1 MKTFLFKGDMA
12 QKFGSSVSLDVQT
25 MREALVAFFYTQKGF
40 KKYYLDKMS
49 SGVTYVFIDSKN
61 NVLENFCSDLVLQDD
76 VYEIVPNFEASGGL
90 LGMAGNFG
98 MNALLGYGMQKLIGD
113 LTPVESTGEE
123 YEIITTNSFIYTS
136 NENRAE
142 QGLPIPVIYGQL
154 RVGSLVINS
163 NIQNYDFDHETLT
176 IYRGAQEVSS
186 LPNIGQFNFNEKAYE
201 FSTSKNLRGTPTHG
215 NLYQSDDSDSF
226 PRAKGRYDGDP
237 TKKPPHVYNNKDGS
251 KLPSADHGNQ
261 SFNDDYAHEPNQ
273 GGHRETY
280 GPSLKTP
287 RYLEDTKSASK
298 FDGGTAIKPY
308 LFPPEGAP
316 ELDGTFRP
324 NDSSDVCISIKGR
337 TPLSSQEQHYVLGYK
352 TKTKPMTVGKRGNY
366 QKLES
371 IGVFR
376 SVDVLSEGPIAG
388 FAVPE
393 TGRSSYNNLGYFE
406 NDNGSISLGYQS
418 SNEAVF
424 VNNTAQAGSVT
435 FDDGLPNNLSHF
447 IDTTKFRSN
456 GTRTNVLTLEN
467 PGSGY
472 APNLDVN
479 IVADGTQQNGISILI
494 DRPSTSESAEFGDSE
509 LGDEPI
515 TAPDGEAYF
524 ISSNNLYNLKSNP
537 AKGNLG
543 EFNLNFLQVN
553 NYQNPLSSFIVQ
565 ETIDHPDTGD
575 PLTAKGFNLASMSES
590 DLDGTFVSTGGGYSN
605 REDKEIIIDP
615 PNSPVIFQP
624 KLDKNL
630 PFDRRA
636 NALVFDMG
644 TLSNLN
650 DIQNKIDFDDEFQQS
665 YMNVNTSQ
673 KGPWSQFIRP
683 YADLNRSFDFRPQA
697 YTVNDGVVEYT
708 ETPKESYERCST
720 SDKYEE
726 VIGYYAVK
734 TGDVMGGILGLI
746 DEEDKISY
754 YAITLRVTIDQYLFL
769 KPSTIKV
776 VHVADQHVDNGAA
789 PTWTPSA
796 VHSWARSGTFYED
809 DVNPLEEE
817 SDQEIQQ
824 DFDDD
829 GSKDAKRHYRSKYD
843 YFIRASSALPA
854 GSYNHN
860 IHLCSHIHEFALK
873 NGYFTGSQSSVNDW
887 NGVELEIPLGI
898 LLQVPGLS
906 HSIFNAFHGRK
917 SSAFKPINLPTGK
930 DSKDISRT
938 SRYFKITPAA
948 GSEQPNTSPNYFTSK
963 SNPNLYTRTFSGSN
977 LITNNLCRILE
988 KGIIPD
994 QTGPEAHRK
1003 GYYIPDLVYRIEV
1016 FVIRKLKVG
1025 NTENFLYKTLLTN
1038 IDAFAAISS
1047 YGTVKGLFVKHVP
1060 DNCVYDPISENF
1072 TPLLFGGNVQQPGLN
1087 PFPSL
1092 SFSDNAYVD
1101 CGFFFKIDSS
1111 QNFKKLTVD
1120 IVNGS
1125 VAEFNSKTTSAIGF
1139 TDWTNYVSSAKFA
1152 FPQDTPGM
1160 LCQGV
1165 TPTHSSPFESFRL
1178 INVDSYAETTVSRTL
1193 RNGGNYGKIK
1203 VHLETISGQN
1213 PFSDNNQT
1221 QFCTGRVKKIT
1232 RFSSGN
1238 GYLGLDG
1245 NTANGETVSINIYN
1259 DSVGLRL
1266 VTIINLL
1273 NKNTGY
1279 KPNSDIIIH
1288 FGISNNAELKIPHM
1302 AFDNS
1307 LIQHGDISRDPHEVY
1322 KYWHRLFPGK
1332 LKLRTDENGKVSF
1345 EGTKVIDPGYTYT
1358 SDVVSGNAVMII
1370 PSFLFSLN
1378 PDTGIINSLFFQES
1392 MLYFQSQ
1399 GIRQAFL
1406 PTYLDLQNYDKFT
1419 DSTSPYRNDYLAFGS
1434 QNQNYKQNALDPED
1448 HFPKSSLRLIVP
1460 KENIVGGKIQK
1471 LFQVSPGQGFNKDF
1485 IGVDP
1490 FENTSETNF
1499 PTFNV
1504 KTDSLGRFTQMSVV
1518 HSENIDGYSLDD
1530 TDLTPLISSPP
1541 SSEINLDVPISDDPH
1556 NWARSIYLNSTPI
1569 RDKFGFFNFSK
1580 FEFDFMGGYTKNG
1593 ADSKFSNVFDKS
1605 QISASAKKNI
1615 MEKEFRLPAQTHF
1628 INYPLYGPRNDG
1640 EKDYYYTHTV
1650 KNPEVSAISL
1660 SFKINELHY
1669 IYEGDESIV
1678 YLNLRP
1684 LVGGIIGYIA
1694 MQQLFRKIISIAIP
1708 DPQISVTS
1716 TAVQV
1721 APCIGSGAGTGA
1733 SVGANPPALSGVAD
1747 VVAIEAL
1754 KELAASAIGILGA
1767 VLGVAIAKEFP
1778 CSKSSGG
1785 FLCIKMG
1792 EMIKNSGEIWPA
1804 KMFFKIEYGIE
1815 GERFYNYELVIQGCA
1830 TNPYIKDVYIPGF
1843 SQLVSDQEH
1852 SKFKKNRIIKI
1863 SRMTRAMDPVANGIS
1878 DARFKM
1884 QAELQSI
1891 TEYVAGFFSYPNTA
1905 MVATRIN
1912 SKDMPQAPRREYLVK
1927 GKMVKVPNGYA
1938 PNNGSFSQAVNS
1950 QSETFF
1956 NEEVK
1961 WTSNPAWVIFDLLTN
1976 PIYGLGKYGI
1986 TEDQVDKWSF
1996 LDFAKRADEPVTVY
2010 IDGIEAQERRYM
2022 CNLYLDTEKEAFRY
2036 IKELMNIYDADINFS
2051 GGKIYISTDK
2061 PSDPV
2066 MLFNNANVSES
2077 GFSYSTIPKTNRIT
2091 AVTVDYL
2098 DERDNYMQKTEYLEE
2113 ESAIRE
2119 HGYSHAR
2126 IAGIGITRK
2135 GEANRLAMSK
2145 LMQSKMATEV
2155 IQFTVGL
2162 HGGYLRIGDVIE
2174 VMDNNKISQHSGG
2187 RIISRI
2193 DNQTIEIDVPTD
2205 AIAGAQKIQI
2215 QQYAESTE
2223 STTTSEGE
2231 EEGVRP
2237 AQYQEYNI
2245 SQMNGFEIT
2254 IQGSLHSSIKS
2265 SYIWVVKDYNDSNND
2280 PIQSKLYRIKE
2291 IKESE
2296 DSQYS
2301 ITALLYDPRKYD
2313 YVDQSSGSLD
2323 NEDEYIGHQ
2332 IGTSHLKGTTP

>member
-12 QKFGSSVSLDVQT
+12 QKFGSSISLDVQT
-25 MREALVAFFYTQKGF
+25 MREALIAFFYTQKGF

-49 SGVTYVFIDSKN
+49 SGVTYVFIDSSN
-61 NVLENFCSDLVLQDD
+61 NVLENFCSDLILQDD

-98 MNALLGYGMQKLIGD
+98 MNALVGYGLQKLIGD

-136 NENRAE
+136 NENRTE
-142 QGLPIPVIYGQL
+142 QGLPIPVVYGQL

-163 NIQNYDFDHETLT
+163 NIQNYDFDHENLT
-176 IYRGAQEVSS
+176 IYKGAQEVSS

-215 NLYQSDDSDSF
+215 NVYLSDESDTFS
-226 PRAKGRYDGDP
+226 RVKGRYDGDL
-237 TKKPPHVYNNKDGS
+237 TKKPPHTYNNKDGS
-251 KLPSADHGNQ
+251 KIPSAEHGNQ
-261 SFNDDYAHEPNQ
+261 SFNNDYSHEPGQ
-273 GGHRETY
+273 GGHKETY

-287 RYLEDTKSASK
+287 RYLEDTKSSSK
-298 FDGGTAIKPY
+298 FDAGSAAKPY

-324 NDSSDVCISIKGR
+324 NNHSDICISIKGR
-337 TPLSSQEQHYVLGYK
+337 TPLSPQEHHYVLGYK
-352 TKTKPMTVGKRGNY
+352 TKTKPMMVGKRGNY

-388 FAVPE
+388 FAIPE
-393 TGRSSYNNLGYFE
+393 TGRSSYNDLGYFE

-418 SNEAVF
+418 SSEVVF
-424 VNNTAQAGSVT
+424 VNNTATVGSVT
-435 FDDGLPNNLSHF
+435 FDDNLPNNLSHF

-467 PGSGY
+467 AGSGY
-472 APNLDVN
+472 LPNLDVN

-494 DRPSTSESAEFGDSE
+494 DRPSASESAEFGDTE

-515 TAPDGEAYF
+515 TTPDGKSYF
-524 ISSNNLYNLKSNP
+524 VSSNNLYNLQSIYS
-537 AKGNLG
+537 KGRFG
-543 EFNLNFLQVN
+543 ELSLNFLQES
-553 NYQNPLSSFIVQ
+553 NYQNPLSSFIIE
-565 ETIDHPDTGD
+565 ETIDHPDTGNSFV
-575 PLTAKGFNLASMSES
+575 AKGLNLSSLNEA
-590 DLDGTFVSTGGGYSN
+590 DLDNTFVSTGGGYSN
-605 REDKEIIIDP
+605 REDKEIVIEP
-615 PNSPVIFQP
+615 PNSPVILQP

-630 PFDRRA
+630 PFDRRG
-636 NALVFDMG
+636 NGLVFDMG
-644 TLSNLN
+644 SLSNIN
-650 DIQNKIDFDDEFQQS
+650 DLQNKIDLDDEFAQS
-665 YMNVNTSQ
+665 YINIDKST
-673 KGPWSQFIRP
+673 KGSWGEFIRP
-683 YADLNRSFDFRPQA
+683 YADLKKSFSFRPQA
-697 YTVNDGVVEYT
+697 YTVKDGIVTHT
-708 ETPKESYERCST
+708 ETPKKSYDNCSS

-734 TGDVMGGILGLI
+734 VGTWKGVVEIIDNFFIEQTGD
-746 DEEDKISY
+746 KIAY
-754 YAITLRVTIDQYLFL
+754 YAITLRATTDQYLFL
-769 KPSTIKV
+769 KPAFIKV
-776 VHVADQHVDNGAA
+776 LHVVTVNESKGQA
-789 PTWTPSA
+789 PRWKDSTLE
-796 VHSWARSGTFYED
+796 SWARSGPFYAD
-809 DVNPLEEE
+809 DINPLEEE
-817 SDQEIQQ
+817 SGQDIPQ
-824 DFDDD
+824 DFDGD
-829 GSKDAKRHYRSKYD
+829 GEKDEDKRYYRSKYD
-843 YFIRASSALPA
+843 YFIRASSALPS

-860 IHLCSHIHEFALK
+860 IHLCSHIHEYALK

-887 NGVELEIPLGI
+887 NGVELELPLGL
-898 LLQVPGLS
+898 LLQVPDLS
-906 HSIFNAFHGRK
+906 ESLFNAFNAKKGF
-917 SSAFKPINLPTGK
+917 AFKPINLPTGK

-938 SRYFKITPAA
+938 SKYFKITPAA
-948 GSEQPNTSPNYFTSK
+948 GSDIPNTNPTYFTSR
-963 SNPNLYTRTFSGSN
+963 SNANLYKMTQNRAV
-977 LITNNLCRILE
+977 NLCRLLD
-988 KGIIPD
+988 KGVIPG
-994 QTGPEAHRK
+994 QTGLEAHRK

-1016 FVIRKLKVG
+1016 FVIRKVKVG

-1047 YGTVKGLFVKHVP
+1047 IGTIRGLFVKDVP
-1060 DNCVYDPISENF
+1060 DNCVYDSISKNF
-1072 TPLLFGGNVQQPGLN
+1072 TPLLFGGNTQQPGLN

-1120 IVNGS
+1120 IINGS
-1125 VAEFNSKTTSAIGF
+1125 VAEFNAKTSNTIGF
-1139 TDWTNYVSSAKFA
+1139 TDWTNYVTNSPFA
-1152 FPQDTPGM
+1152 FPQDTPG
-1160 LCQGV
+1160 LVCHGV
-1165 TPTHSSPFESFRL
+1165 APTETTEGGEAYRVID
-1178 INVDSYAETTVSRTL
+1178 INSYAETTVSKTL
-1193 RNGGNYGKIK
+1193 ANGGNYGKIK
-1203 VHLETISGQN
+1203 AHLEVIPGQN
-1213 PFSDNNQT
+1213 PFSENFDQFR
-1221 QFCTGRVKKIT
+1221 FCTGRVKKIT
-1232 RFSSGN
+1232 RLSPGN

-1245 NTANGETVSINIYN
+1245 NIANGESVSINIFN

-1279 KPNSDIIIH
+1279 RPNSDIIVH
-1288 FGISNNAELKIPHM
+1288 FGISSSDNLRIPIQVL
-1302 AFDNS
+1302 DKS
-1307 LIQHGDISRDPHEVY
+1307 LIQYGRVDEQFN
-1322 KYWHRLFPGK
+1322 YWNRLFPGK

-1345 EGTKVIDPGYTYT
+1345 EGTEVIDPGYAYT
-1358 SDVVSGNAVMII
+1358 SDVTSGNARMII
-1370 PSFLFSLN
+1370 PSLLLASKGTFDPLPHSTFLSESFS
-1378 PDTGIINSLFFQES
+1378 
-1392 MLYFQSQ
+1392 YFQTQ
-1399 GIRQAFL
+1399 GAVPQI
-1406 PTYLDLQNYDKFT
+1406 TYSLADLVNYSSNDT
-1419 DSTSPYRNDYLAFGS
+1419 TSPYRVDFLSSKSF
-1434 QNQNYKQNALDPED
+1434 KEHALDPED
-1448 HFPKSSLRLIVP
+1448 HFAKSNLRLIIP
-1460 KENIVGGKIQK
+1460 KENIVGGKLKK

-1490 FENTSETNF
+1490 FENTSEINF
-1499 PTFNV
+1499 PTFNI
-1504 KTDSLGRFTQMSVV
+1504 KTDSLGRFTQVSVV
-1518 HSENIDGYSLDD
+1518 HSENINGYSLDD
-1530 TDLTPLISSPP
+1530 TDLIPLISSPP
-1541 SSEINLDVPISDDPH
+1541 SKQINLETKISDDPH

-1580 FEFDFMGGYTKNG
+1580 FEFDLMGGYTRNG
-1593 ADSKFSNVFDKS
+1593 LDSKFSNVFDKNE
-1605 QISASAKKNI
+1605 ISSSLRKNI

-1650 KNPEVSAISL
+1650 KNPEVSAICL

-1694 MQQLFRKIISIAIP
+1694 MQQLFRKVISIAIP
-1708 DPQISVTS
+1708 DPQIAVTS

-1721 APCIGSGAGTGA
+1721 VPCIGSGAGTGA
-1733 SVGANPPALSGVAD
+1733 SVGANPPALSGIAD

-1754 KELAASAIGILGA
+1754 KELAASALGILGA
-1767 VLGVAIAKEFP
+1767 VLGVALAKEFP

-1792 EMIKNSGEIWPA
+1792 EIIKNSGEIWPA
-1804 KMFFKIEYGIE
+1804 KIFFKIEYGIE
-1815 GERFYNYELVIQGCA
+1815 GDRFYNYELVIQGCA
-1830 TNPYIKDVYIPGF
+1830 TNEYIKDVYIPGF
-1843 SQLVSDQEH
+1843 SQLVPDH
-1852 SKFKKNRIIKI
+1852 KHGKFKKNRIIKI

-1884 QAELQSI
+1884 QAELQSV

-1905 MVATRIN
+1905 MVATRVN
-1912 SKDMPQAPRREYLVK
+1912 SKDMPQAPRREYLIK

-1938 PNNGSFSQAVNS
+1938 PSNGSFSQTVNS
-1950 QSETFF
+1950 NSDTFF
-1956 NEEVK
+1956 SEEVQ
-1961 WTSNPAWVIFDLLTN
+1961 WTSNPSWIIFDLLTN

-1986 TEDQVDKWSF
+1986 TEDQIDKWSF

-2036 IKELMNIYDADINFS
+2036 IKELMNIYDASINFS

-2119 HGYSHAR
+2119 HGYSHAK

-2193 DNQTIEIDVPTD
+2193 NNQTIEIDVPTD

-2223 STTTSEGE
+2223 PKTTSEGE
-2231 EEGVRP
+2231 EEEVRP

-2245 SQMNGFEIT
+2245 SQMNGFEVT

-2301 ITALLYDPRKYD
+2301 IVALLYDPRKYD
-2313 YVDQSSGSLD
+2313 YVDGPSGDSG

-2332 IGTSHLKGTTP
+2332 IGTSHLKGANP